1 MKLLIINIG
10 WLGDSVLAGSFAENC
25 KKNGYT
31 QVDMLVGLPQTTA
44 LLQANPFIDNVYQ
57 SPNLGSHPEIPPG
70 FNLSDYDR
78 VYRTDHLTFKE
89 RPIDTFNKVLG
100 LKALEYDFK
109 LYVPEIDFEFTS
121 DKPRLAFQVDWHLR
135 SWGPEQCKRDPENII
150 KKLSDKY
157 DIYLIGDDTHY
168 NINESTADNFA
179 GQCSLISQCD
189 LFFGYPGGMHWMAAG
204 VGTPTVTT
212 SEWVIRHYTNIG
224 EYTST
229 NFLDF
234 KQQWMIHASKHF
246 SESHVILE
254 PEVSDESIINYLL
267 EYKV

>member
-1 MKLLIINIG
+1 M
-10 WLGDSVLAGSFAENC
+10 
-25 KKNGYT
+25 
-31 QVDMLVGLPQTTA
+31 
-44 LLQANPFIDNVYQ
+44 
-57 SPNLGSHPEIPPG
+57 
-70 FNLSDYDR
+70 
-78 VYRTDHLTFKE
+78 
-89 RPIDTFNKVLG
+89 
-100 LKALEYDFK
+100 
-109 LYVPEIDFEFTS
+109 
-121 DKPRLAFQVDWHLR
+121 
-135 SWGPEQCKRDPENII
+135 
-150 KKLSDKY
+150 LSDKY